1 MEINDKI
8 HCFFEQSGTFKN
20 EFKKL
25 GYEAYDYDI
34 QNEFGETNRQI
45 DLFNEIEL
53 CFDYLAVG
61 RKAGEITLFTYIKPD
76 DLIIAFFPCIYFNQ
90 YSQLA
95 FTFNCFNYRS
105 LCEDKKINAILER
118 EKKRSYYYR
127 VLLKFVYIAYKLD
140 LRLIIE
146 NPATPPHYL
155 RCNFVKEPDI
165 VDNNRLLRG
174 DYFKKPTAYWFFN
187 CEPTQGLFSYQKD
200 KKPETRGII
209 VFASDIVDGKI
220 LNAAAVVK
228 VNHGLLASSGL
239 CFSILNALKR
249 ANGLR
254 PLLKTAL
261 SIYEDGKLSDNME
274 DKNRQS

>member
-1 MEINDKI
+1 MEINGKI

-34 QNEFGETNRQI
+34 QNEFGETDYII
-45 DLFNEIEL
+45 DLFNAINTAYDNQ
-53 CFDYLAVG
+53 DYSNTVFAS
-61 RKAGEITLFTYIKPD
+61 IKPD

-90 YSQLA
+90 SSQLA
-95 FTFNCFNYRS
+95 FTFNYFNYRS
-105 LCEDKKINAILER
+105 LCYDKKINAILER

-146 NPATPPHYL
+146 NPANPPHYL
-155 RCNFVKEPDI
+155 MFNFVKKPDI

-200 KKPETRGII
+200 KKQKII
-209 VFASDIVDGKI
+209 QNTHDKKGTKAGTCDMERSLISSDYARNFICDFIIGK
-220 LNAAAVVK
+220 
-228 VNHGLLASSGL
+228 
-239 CFSILNALKR
+239 
-249 ANGLR
+249 
-254 PLLKTAL
+254 
-261 SIYEDGKLSDNME
+261 
-274 DKNRQS
+274 RQKITEITLFNY